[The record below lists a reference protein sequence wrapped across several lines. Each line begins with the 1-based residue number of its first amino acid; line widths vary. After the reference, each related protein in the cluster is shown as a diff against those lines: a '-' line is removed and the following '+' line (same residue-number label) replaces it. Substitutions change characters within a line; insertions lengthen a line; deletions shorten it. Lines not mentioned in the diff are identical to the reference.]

1 MQVVKK
7 TEKFLLYAVI
17 LISGIIIGGYLFSG
31 VAPRSFLSLHNCEN
45 KCLNSREF
53 LGLLGSVGIQKFGS
67 ALPLII
73 KETDKTVAINHPFPQ
88 AKIHYVVIPKID
100 IKDIGEIKE
109 GDEPYI
115 IDAMAVISE
124 LARENNLTKYRV
136 ITNGPG
142 YQSVAYLHFHLL
154 AN

>member
-1 MQVVKK
+1 MQFIKK
-7 TEKFLLYAVI
+7 TENLLLYAVI
-17 LISGIIIGGYLFSG
+17 LIAGVIIGGYLFGG
-31 VAPRSFLSLHNCEN
+31 VEPRSFLAINNCEN
-45 KCLNSREF
+45 RCLSSKEF

-67 ALPLII
+67 TLPLIV
-73 KETDKTVAINHPFPQ
+73 KETDKTVVINHPFPQ
-88 AKIHYVVIPKID
+88 AKIHFVIIPKID
-100 IKDIGEIKE
+100 IKDIGEIRE

-115 IDAMAVISE
+115 IDAMAVISN

-154 AN
+154 SN